1 MRREFTLNARL
12 PIATQLRSWILTQCD
27 LWSARAG
34 GRQVL
39 PGEELTPEQA
49 FLQFRNFKDIF
60 DQTLDNTQ
68 GYRSIS
74 QHTIAIDYFDLM
86 LPGVDHEVQDRKKT
100 TSVNPEH
107 VIGCSWRKHAIPKE
121 PEKLMELL
129 NAPERGNQERA
140 TYLQIGELPYYLSH
154 EGQNRV
160 ELFRRHKRAI
170 SAEIRLL
177 CIKSRPEL
185 VRSLQGE
192 HWLARWALDT
202 GAIVYATV
210 PFPSIALPM
219 YRLLGAPCSFRRV
232 PVDEKDIIRSQRRTI
247 NQLIDAVAIP

>member
-160 ELFRRHKRAI
+160 ELFRRHKQLIYADIRQLAI
-170 SAEIRLL
+170 NRLP
-177 CIKSRPEL
+177 KL
-185 VRSLQGE
+185 VRNLQGDR
-192 HWLARWALDT
+192 WLATWELDT
-202 GAIVYATV
+202 GAVVYATI
-210 PFPSIALPM
+210 PFPSIAIPI
-219 YRLLGAPCSFRRV
+219 YRLLGTPYSFKRV
-232 PVDEKDIIRSQRRTI
+232 PAAEKDVIRSERQTI
-247 NQLIDAVAIP
+247 KQLIDAVAIP

>member
-1 MRREFTLNARL
+1 MSREFLLQPRL
-12 PIATQLRSWILTQCD
+12 PAERQFRTWILNQCD
-27 LWSARAG
+27 HWLKRVG
-34 GRQVL
+34 GRHFL
-39 PGEELTPEQA
+39 PGEDLTPEQA

-60 DQTLDNTQ
+60 DQTLDCTH

-74 QHTIAIDYFDLM
+74 QHTVAIAYFDLM
-86 LPGVDHEVQDRKKT
+86 LPGIDYESCGRIGAK
-100 TSVNPEH
+100 SVNPEH
-107 VIGCSWRKHAIPKE
+107 VIGCSWRRHPVPKE
-121 PEKLMELL
+121 PEKLMEHL
-129 NAPERGNQERA
+129 NAPLPENKNRA
-140 TYLQIGELPYYLSH
+140 IYLQIGDLPYYLSD